1 MSLINSTN
9 KDAFKEWMTDAEIK
23 KKELKEK
30 EDELAEHIASKI
42 DIPFVSEK
50 DETALAKGVIS
61 AVSDILHG
69 LGNQKK
75 K

>member
-1 MSLINSTN
+1 MKKLM
-9 KDAFKEWMTDAEIK
+9 DAIK
-23 KKELKEK
+23 GMAVNYVVGILKER
-30 EDELAEHIASKI
+30 EDELAKHIASKI

-50 DETALAKGVIS
+50 DETALGKGLIS